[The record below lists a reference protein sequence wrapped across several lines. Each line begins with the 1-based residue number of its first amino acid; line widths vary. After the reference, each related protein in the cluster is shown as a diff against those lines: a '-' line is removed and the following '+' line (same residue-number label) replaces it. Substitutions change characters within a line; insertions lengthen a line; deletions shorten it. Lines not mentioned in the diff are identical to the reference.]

1 MKKFKYL
8 KISNTKKLRFIDN
21 YYKKKLYIV
30 FLPGFMSDIDGKKP
44 QAFKKYAVKKK
55 LGFLAIEYSGHG
67 KSSGKFTKGNIT
79 GWTNDA
85 RYSIKNI
92 VKKNKFIL
100 VGSSMGA
107 WISLNQFKYFK
118 KQILGFVGIGSAP
131 EFLERLMWKK
141 FTIKMK
147 KEIKTKGIIT
157 IKHGRS
163 SFKNKLNE
171 YPITFQLIKDGRKNK
186 IISKK
191 IRSKIQVTMIHGGKD
206 EVVPVSFSKKVLA
219 IFPNAQ
225 KKLIVIKNGDH
236 SLSNQVPLKRI
247 IKELNNIVKYVIY
260 PFNISWVLQFMIKK
274 FLHFFIIYF
283 F

>member
-1 MKKFKYL
+1 MKKFRYL
-8 KISNTKKLRFIDN
+8 KISDTKKLRYIDN
-21 YYKKKLYIV
+21 YYKNNLYIV

-44 QAFKKYAVKKK
+44 QAFKKYAIKNK

-67 KSSGKFTKGNIT
+67 KSSGKFINGNIT
-79 GWTNDA
+79 KWSNDA
-85 RYSIKNI
+85 RNSIKKI
-92 VKKNKFIL
+92 VKKNKFII

-141 FTIKMK
+141 FTKKMK
-147 KEIKTKGIIT
+147 KEIKTKGIIK

-191 IRSKIQVTMIHGGKD
+191 IRSKIKVIMVHGSKD
-206 EVVPVSFSKKVLA
+206 DVVPVSFSKKVLS

-225 KKLIVIKNGDH
+225 KKLVVIKNGDH
-236 SLSNQVPLKRI
+236 SLSNLIPLKKI
-247 IKELNNIVKYVIY
+247 IRELNIIVKD
-260 PFNISWVLQFMIKK
+260 
-274 FLHFFIIYF
+274 II
-283 F
+283 